1 MHSMALLRSCRRL
14 LPGVS
19 HHLRCEAAAGVRA
32 SSGSADSSS
41 TSTSS
46 SSSVPAKQPEPGS
59 SSSKSAGDAKN
70 EEWTEVIDEK
80 SGQPYYWNQKTGE
93 TTELGEPKPNSRFRD
108 GSWQEAASGSSGPFQ
123 EGWREPP
130 GRDLTYLYSM
140 FGVAIGVAVGW
151 ASQYMH

>member
-1 MHSMALLRSCRRL
+1 MALLRNCRL
-14 LPGVS
+14 LTLGFTQQ
-19 HHLRCEAAAGVRA
+19 LRLHAAAGVRA
-32 SSGSADSSS
+32 SSSGVE
-41 TSTSS
+41 SS
-46 SSSVPAKQPEPGS
+46 SSSGGSSSSSSSLPAKQPEPE
-59 SSSKSAGDAKN
+59 SSSKAGAGDATS

-93 TTELGEPKPNSRFRD
+93 TTDLGEPRPSSRFRD
-108 GSWQEAASGSSGPFQ
+108 RDWQEAAAGSGPFQ

-140 FGVAIGVAVGW
+140 VGTGIGVAVGW